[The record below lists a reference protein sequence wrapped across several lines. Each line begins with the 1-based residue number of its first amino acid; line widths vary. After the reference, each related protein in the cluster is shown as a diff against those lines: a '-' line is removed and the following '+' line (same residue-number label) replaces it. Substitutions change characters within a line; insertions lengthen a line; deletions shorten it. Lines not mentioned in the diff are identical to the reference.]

1 MKNKLIALFITFL
14 LALKLKAKPADCA
27 DLYCVIA
34 NKSIQQHTIS
44 VYELQLVYLGKI
56 KYWLNGS
63 KIRVVILPINTMYQ
77 KDVLLYFLH
86 IPKSIFK
93 KAVKLHPD
101 IYIKASN
108 IVDALTKVS
117 NTDGSIF
124 IVKKG
129 DNILLYANDITKLE
143 LDYE

>member
-1 MKNKLIALFITFL
+1 MKNKLIVLFITFL
-14 LALKLKAKPADCA
+14 LTIKLKAKPVDCA
-27 DLYCVIA
+27 SLYCVIA

-44 VYELQLVYLGKI
+44 VYELQLIYLGKI

-93 KAVKLHPD
+93 KAIKLHPD
-101 IYIKASN
+101 IYVEASN

-129 DNILLYANDITKLE
+129 DNVLLYTNDIIKLE
-143 LDYE
+143 LGYE